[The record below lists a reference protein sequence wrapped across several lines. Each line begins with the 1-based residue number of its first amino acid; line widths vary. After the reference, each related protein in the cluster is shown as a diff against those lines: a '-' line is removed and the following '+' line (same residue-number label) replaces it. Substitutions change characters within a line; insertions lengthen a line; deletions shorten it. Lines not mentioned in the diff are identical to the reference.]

1 MQATPSAPSYSP
13 GHHLLRNAGWFLAV
27 PLFFLVLVTLTLAVT
42 VTGYQARHAD
52 RIYTGVSVWGRDLS
66 RMTPPEA
73 EQALAAAFPYAQ
85 QQAVTL
91 TDAATG
97 QSWSLSLAD
106 LGMSLDAAA
115 TANVAYQIGR
125 GPSAAEDV
133 RAQFETWYYG
143 RQVAPVIIIDE
154 ARLDPLIAQIAAD
167 VDRPPVD
174 AILSFDGNQVGYTPA
189 QAGRA
194 LDKAQLR
201 TELLAA
207 LGDLRHAQLPL
218 PVIALQPRVAD
229 AGESAQR
236 IQNIIGS
243 PMTFYLQEPLADDDL
258 TRMEIPPEELKSWLH
273 VEAVTQPDGTLTQN
287 VTVDENGVRNW
298 LMQIS
303 DRLYR
308 APVNARFY
316 FDDNT
321 QELVVVEP
329 HVSGRQLDVDA
340 TVAEFMRQVYTPN
353 RSLPFVVTPIV
364 PAAHAGATAAE
375 LGITELV
382 SESTTW
388 FAGSSPERKHNIAR
402 AAANFYG
409 IIIAPGET
417 FSFNHFL
424 GDISEEEGYETGLI
438 IFGGRTI
445 EGVGGGVCQVSTTLF
460 QSAFWAGFPIL
471 ERWAHG
477 YRVGYYEAGEGPG
490 MDATVFSPL
499 VDLRFVNN
507 TPYYLLI
514 ENYYN
519 ETYESLWFKFYS
531 TSMGRTVTKS
541 DPVVRNIQP
550 AKPDIWEYNEELPEG
565 EIEQVDWA
573 AEGSDVSVH
582 RTVYN
587 RDGQVIIDEDIISH
601 YVPWQNIYQY
611 GPGVEPPSP
620 PPPPT
625 PTPPPSE
632 ETPTNP

>member
-1 MQATPSAPSYSP
+1 
-13 GHHLLRNAGWFLAV
+13 
-27 PLFFLVLVTLTLAVT
+27 
-42 VTGYQARHAD
+42 
-52 RIYTGVSVWGRDLS
+52 
-66 RMTPPEA
+66 
-73 EQALAAAFPYAQ
+73 
-85 QQAVTL
+85 
-91 TDAATG
+91 
-97 QSWSLSLAD
+97 
-106 LGMSLDAAA
+106 
-115 TANVAYQIGR
+115 
-125 GPSAAEDV
+125 
-133 RAQFETWYYG
+133 
-143 RQVAPVIIIDE
+143 
-154 ARLDPLIAQIAAD
+154 
-167 VDRPPVD
+167 
-174 AILSFDGNQVGYTPA
+174 
-189 QAGRA
+189 
-194 LDKAQLR
+194 
-201 TELLAA
+201 
-207 LGDLRHAQLPL
+207 
-218 PVIALQPRVAD
+218 
-229 AGESAQR
+229 
-236 IQNIIGS
+236 
-243 PMTFYLQEPLADDDL
+243 
-258 TRMEIPPEELKSWLH
+258 
-273 VEAVTQPDGTLTQN
+273 
-287 VTVDENGVRNW
+287 
-298 LMQIS
+298 
-303 DRLYR
+303 
-308 APVNARFY
+308 
-316 FDDNT
+316 
-321 QELVVVEP
+321 
-329 HVSGRQLDVDA
+329 
-340 TVAEFMRQVYTPN
+340 
-353 RSLPFVVTPIV
+353 
-364 PAAHAGATAAE
+364 
-375 LGITELV
+375 
-382 SESTTW
+382 
-388 FAGSSPERKHNIAR
+388 
-402 AAANFYG
+402 
-409 IIIAPGET
+409 
-417 FSFNHFL
+417 
-424 GDISEEEGYETGLI
+424 DISEEEGYETGLI

-611 GPGVEPPSP
+611 GPGIEPPSP